1 MIKTMLQFG
10 GKAALAAV
18 LALGLAN
25 SADAGTVTVY
35 ANNQNT
41 GDNWGGGSGSAVG
54 TSGWR
59 YVDATGTGT
68 FGNGATVG
76 INGNLPH
83 DGNGSVYF
91 SGITTG
97 GLFGRNPQAGIAYRP
112 GGALG
117 LLNDLTA
124 LSYDFIRTGGTA
136 PAWFAPALKL
146 EVTSSITGKSGS
158 LVWEPTYNGFPTAT
172 PISLD
177 KWYENDAIGG
187 EFWASKALFGDAGPD
202 TYQTLSDWVIALGSD
217 STITGIYVGIGSGW
231 GGSFTGAADNIAWA
245 FNGGEVT
252 TYNFETAVPEPGS
265 IVMGLIAGGLGL
277 AGAAWRRRRVG

>member
-25 SADAGTVTVY
+25 SAVAGTVTVY

-59 YVDATGTGT
+59 YVDASGTGII
-68 FGNGATVG
+68 GNGATVG

-97 GLFGRNPQAGIAYRP
+97 GLFGRNPQAGIEYST
-112 GGALG
+112 GGVLG
-117 LLNDLTA
+117 LLSEVNA
-124 LSYDFIRTGGTA
+124 LSYNYIRSGGDA
-136 PAWFAPALKL
+136 PAHFAPTIKLK
-146 EVTSSITGKSGS
+146 VTANGKTGY
-158 LVWEPTYNGFPTAT
+158 LVWEPVYNGHPTSN
-172 PISLD
+172 PIDLNE
-177 KWYENDAIGG
+177 WYLGDAIGG
-187 EFWASKALFGDAGPD
+187 KFWASN
-202 TYQTLSDWVIALGSD
+202 ALG
-217 STITGIYVGIGSGW
+217 ITNGSNTFQDLDYWEGVLGAGAQVVGIYAGIGSGW
-231 GGSFTGAADNIAWA
+231 GGSFTGAVDNITWG
-245 FNGGEVT
+245 FNGEEAT
-252 TYNFETAVPEPGS
+252 TYKFEKAVPEPGS